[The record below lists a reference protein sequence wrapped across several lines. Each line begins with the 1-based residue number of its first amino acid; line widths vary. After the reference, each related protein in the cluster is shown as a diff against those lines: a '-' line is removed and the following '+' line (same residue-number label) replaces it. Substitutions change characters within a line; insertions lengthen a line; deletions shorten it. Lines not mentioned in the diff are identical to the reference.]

1 MKRVGEHSG
10 KYTRSCLT
18 SKEMHAKGMRRLI
31 KACETVDNFSG
42 VWSTWKYGHLRKKVS
57 A

>member
-18 SKEMHAKGMRRLI
+18 SKEMRAKGMRPPD
-31 KACETVDNFSG
+31 KG
-42 VWSTWKYGHLRKKVS
+42 V
-57 A
+57 